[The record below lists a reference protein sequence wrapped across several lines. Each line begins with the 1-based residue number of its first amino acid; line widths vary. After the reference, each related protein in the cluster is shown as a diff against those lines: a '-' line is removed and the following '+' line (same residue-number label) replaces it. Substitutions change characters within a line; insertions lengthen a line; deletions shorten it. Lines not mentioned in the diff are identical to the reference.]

1 MGSSS
6 SKKYQKT
13 QEINTPPL
21 LVSFIKINEFNKYFK
36 YQKDK
41 GELTK
46 LFYTLIESNFLDGLD
61 LEFKKIKEKKMKEKN
76 DINIKKLLLFILDTL
91 HEELNENANN
101 ENNEQNINNNGDED
115 ESKLYQD
122 FINYY
127 YKNNKSPIQTLFYG
141 EEERISKCSICKKE
155 SYKFDVLKMLY
166 FDIHAYKANKGKI
179 DIRDLISSYEKP
191 NEKIKTF
198 CNKCKKK
205 TENQSHT
212 IIKKLPEIIIISFD
226 NDKDKIIDYFLNFDI
241 KDEPYL
247 LICFIN
253 ETKNNVFYLENYKW
267 YEYNIEDKNQ
277 KEIERITKI
286 TKNPIVA
293 FYQKKIIHDKILMAK
308 YYNRLYLF
316 FNNIRDITVL
326 LKNNIS
332 DENQFSDYYIINKKW
347 FNKLTKIFESDE
359 LYENDNQIFDSFNQ
373 VTNIPNLNIN
383 QLKEKTNVVINRVK
397 ILEDPDLF
405 TPEFENDPESG
416 IKYPKDF
423 ILIKEND
430 LNDLFKDFNLTIK
443 DINNNLYKVQIGE
456 NYLFMKDNSNIE
468 NNIYYICYPLIFLFN
483 VDKILKYKE
492 DKFYSREIKL
502 YIKNKGG
509 LDYYFEQRNLDVS
522 NNSIQK
528 IIDKENEYI
537 GDLINIVN
545 NKTLYD
551 INKFYKNKKQ

>member
-13 QEINTPPL
+13 QEIDTPPL

-36 YQKDK
+36 FQKNK
-41 GELTK
+41 GDLTK

-61 LEFKKIKEKKMKEKN
+61 LEFKKIKEKKMKEKD

-101 ENNEQNINNNGDED
+101 ENNVQNINNNEDED

-127 YKNNKSPIQTLFYG
+127 YKNNKSIIQTLFYG
-141 EEERISKCSICKKE
+141 EEERISKCSICKKI

-166 FDIHAYKANKGKI
+166 FDIHTYKANKGKI
-179 DIRDLISSYEKP
+179 DIRNLISSYENS
-191 NEKIKTF
+191 NEKITSF
-198 CNKCKKK
+198 CNKCQKK

-212 IIKKLPEIIIISFD
+212 IIKKLPEIIIISFN
-226 NDKDKIIDYFLNFDI
+226 NDKDKLIDYFLKFDI

-253 ETKNNVFYLENYKW
+253 ETKNNVFYLEHYKW

-277 KEIERITKI
+277 KEIETITNI

-316 FNNIRDITVL
+316 FNNIRDITKL

-332 DENQFSDYYIINKKW
+332 DENQFFDYYIINKKW
-347 FNKLTKIFESDE
+347 FNKLTKIFESEE
-359 LYENDNQIFDSFNQ
+359 LYQNDNQIFDSFNQ

-383 QLKEKTNVVINRVK
+383 QLKEKTNIVINRVK
-397 ILEDPDLF
+397 ILEDPNLF

-430 LNDLFKDFNLTIK
+430 LNDLFKDFNLKIK

-468 NNIYYICYPLIFLFN
+468 NNIYYICYPFIFLFN

-492 DKFYSREIKL
+492 DKYYSREIKL

-551 INKFYKNKKQ
+551 INKFYKN